1 MGSMKKSVPTT
12 VRSSEIARPGR
23 VGRRVV
29 RGAMLLVASTASLA
43 TLFLALRGFWDEA
56 ITVGF
61 IAAIFMWQ
69 SWLRREPPIASLSRR
84 LSHHPVEG
92 AAEGVEP

>member
-1 MGSMKKSVPTT
+1 MKESVPTT
-12 VRSSEIARPGR
+12 VCSAEIARPGR
-23 VGRRVV
+23 AARRVV
-29 RGAMLLVASTASLA
+29 RGAMLLIASTASLA

-56 ITVGF
+56 ATTGF

-84 LSHHPVEG
+84 LSHHTVER
-92 AAEGVEP
+92 AAEDEEP